1 MFASG
6 FALRRFGTGRLPVLL
21 RKSLASLAKQC
32 DNDNVILD
40 SYSKTVVDVV
50 ENASPAVVSVSLGSS
65 GGSGT
70 GFIISPDG
78 YAITNDHV
86 VNGSIGVKCSLID
99 GREVEAEVVGS
110 DPATDIALLRLANS
124 SSGWPALRLGDSTK
138 LRVGQMAIAIG
149 NPIGFSH
156 SVSAG
161 VVSALGRSLP
171 SRSGRPIDNI
181 IQTDVALNP
190 GNSGGP
196 LMNSAGEAIGVNT
209 AIIQGAQ
216 GIGFSV
222 PLATANW
229 VVSEILTRG
238 SVLRPY
244 VGVVAATVAAP
255 SLASLQRRL
264 GLQSNT
270 LVRVAD
276 VDPNGPSAAAGIRS
290 GDWIVALDGRP
301 ISSMDEMYKELG
313 CKKPDSSVQ
322 ITIVRDMS
330 AVFNLSVKLGGK

>member
-1 MFASG
+1 MFLASG

-40 SYSKTVVDVV
+40 SYSKTVVNVV
-50 ENASPAVVSVSLGSS
+50 ENASPAVVSVSLGS

-222 PLATANW
+222 PMATANW

-270 LVRVAD
+270 LVCVAD
-276 VDPNGPSAAAGIRS
+276 VDPDGPSAAAGIRS

-322 ITIVRDMS
+322 ITVVRDMS
-330 AVFNLSVKLGGK
+330 SVFNLSVKLGGK